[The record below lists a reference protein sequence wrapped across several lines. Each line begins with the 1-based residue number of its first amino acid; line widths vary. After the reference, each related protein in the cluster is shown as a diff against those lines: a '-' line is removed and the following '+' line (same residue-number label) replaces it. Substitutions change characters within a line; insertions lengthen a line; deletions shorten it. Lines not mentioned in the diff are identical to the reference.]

1 MPCTPV
7 ARALS
12 VLKAA
17 WLDDLHVS
25 GATRSVPESEMPRP
39 DPGERT
45 VSVLVT
51 RQDVRAELQAIV
63 DGQDEAS
70 ERFEF
75 EEGKGDFREEL
86 RREREARLAA
96 AHAGSA
102 T

>member
-25 GATRSVPESEMPRP
+25 GATRSVPESDMPRP
-39 DPGERT
+39 DPGVRT
-45 VSVLVT
+45 VPVLVT
-51 RQDVRAELQAIV
+51 RQDVREELQALV
-63 DGQDEAS
+63 DGQDEAT

-75 EEGKGDFREEL
+75 EESKGDFREEL
-86 RREREARLAA
+86 RRERDQRLAA
-96 AHAGSA
+96 AQVGLPS
-102 T
+102 